1 MEAKLIKDGKVL
13 PIKDVD
19 VVIQDDKVVFK
30 IKKPSREQSGPY
42 QIKLSNGQGED
53 VKDCNITMQDVPT
66 PPQDVDVTEV
76 FQTNCKVSW
85 KPPKD
90 DGGSP
95 IMHYVVERQD
105 LSLKGKV
112 LKNNEVIIPLI
123 PIFTENTY
131 RSILSSRLGQRWPS
145 KCWRANCF
153 QSWRSHT

>member
-153 QSWRSHT
+153 QS